1 MGPAAA
7 TTLREAAGQYSAAQQ
22 RTIAAAI
29 DLFAERGVGATS
41 LQMIA
46 DAVGVTKA
54 AIYHQF
60 RTKEAIMVAA
70 VTFELRDIEAALEE
84 VERAGS
90 TLAAREQL
98 LDALIGI
105 AVARRAAVA
114 ALQTD
119 PLIVPFLTEHERFR
133 ELWPRLYMALLGDTL
148 DQSALVRTA
157 VLSAAI
163 SGAVAHPFAR
173 GIPDDVLKSEL
184 LAIARRLVFSD

>member
-29 DLFAERGVGATS
+29 ELFAERGVGGTS

-173 GIPDDVLKSEL
+173 GIPDDVLKAEL